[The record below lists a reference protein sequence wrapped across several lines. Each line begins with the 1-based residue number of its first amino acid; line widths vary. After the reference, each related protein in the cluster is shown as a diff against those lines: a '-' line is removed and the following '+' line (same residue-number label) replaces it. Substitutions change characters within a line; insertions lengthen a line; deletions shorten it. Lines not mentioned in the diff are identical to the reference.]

1 MKQQAFVP
9 LTVWIDTAFNGSLV
23 VPRDAIERLGLR
35 ATSTTEAILADGTT
49 IELETFACK
58 LEWFGSVFRIQVI
71 ASDSRLRLLGTSL
84 LAGRRL
90 IIDYASGEVT
100 LD

>member
-1 MKQQAFVP
+1 MKGTVDEAHRALIDVPVRSMKQQAFVP

-49 IELETFACK
+49 IELETFC
-58 LEWFGSVFRIQVI
+58 LQTGMVWLGLPYSSYCFR
-71 ASDSRLRLLGTSL
+71 
-84 LAGRRL
+84 
-90 IIDYASGEVT
+90 
-100 LD
+100 